1 MSQTTMEQNPRWD
14 FADMILGG
22 PTGKTVFI
30 KHLNKNSDILSRPD
44 ILETIWLGCIDI
56 AYDGKASKSKTGGP
70 TGIIVKRDFAYE
82 YKDEEIREV
91 TRFRVSVQPSTKG
104 VFFCMRRITG
114 VIPTLQQ
121 QGFTGNVIEK
131 LLQKNRR
138 GLVLFG
144 GEMGAGKTSAASA
157 TISEWLK
164 RNGGSAVTLED
175 PPEYALQGAHVD
187 KSPNAQC
194 PGGICIQRATTAD
207 KMAEEI
213 PTLMRAAAPEIIF
226 LGEIR
231 EEHVAR
237 EAVLAAANGHLVI
250 STIHGK
256 GIEGS
261 ISRLIS
267 LGATNSMSYEE
278 TAKTIAEALSIV
290 IFQRLVRNEKTNMKI
305 LQVTMADF
313 TDEQSGAGMRN
324 NLRTLKFEQ
333 MGNYLK
339 EQQNRSSL

>member
-1 MSQTTMEQNPRWD
+1 MTGKNPRWD

-22 PTGKTVFI
+22 MTGKTVFI
-30 KHLNKNSDILSRPD
+30 KHLNPQSDILKRQD
-44 ILETIWLGCIDI
+44 ILETIWQGCVDL
-56 AYDGKASKSKTGGP
+56 AYDGKASRTTSGGP
-70 TGIIVKRDFAYE
+70 AGVIVRRDFAYE
-82 YKDEEIREV
+82 YRDEEIREV
-91 TRFRVSVQPSTKG
+91 SRFRVSVQPSTKG

-114 VIPTLQQ
+114 TIPLLLQQ
-121 QGFTGNVIEK
+121 GYTQNVIDR
-131 LLQKNRR
+131 LLQKDRR

-157 TISEWLK
+157 MISEWLK
-164 RNGGSAVTLED
+164 ANGGSAVTLED

-187 KSPNAQC
+187 KSPNAKS

-207 KMAEEI
+207 RMAEEI
-213 PTLMRAAAPEIIF
+213 PTLMRASAPEIIF

-231 EEHVAR
+231 EEKVAR
-237 EAVLAAANGHLVI
+237 EAVLAAANGHLVV

-267 LGATNSMSYEE
+267 LGSTNAMAYEE
-278 TAKTIAEALSIV
+278 TAKTVADALSMV
-290 IFQRLVRNEKTNMKI
+290 IFQKLIRNEKTGMKI

-313 TDEQSGAGMRN
+313 MGEQGISMRS
-324 NLRTLKFEQ
+324 NLRSLKFEQ

>member
-1 MSQTTMEQNPRWD
+1 MSQSTVEQNPRWD

-30 KHLNKNSDILSRPD
+30 KHLNKNSDILQRPD
-44 ILETIWLGCIDI
+44 ILEQIWLGCIDL
-56 AYDGKASKSKTGGP
+56 AYDGKATKTKSGGP
-70 TGIIVKRDFAYE
+70 AGIIVRRDFAYE

-91 TRFRVSVQPSTKG
+91 SRFRVSVQPSTKG

-114 VIPTLQQ
+114 IIPSLQQ
-121 QGFTGNVIEK
+121 QGFMAATIDK
-131 LLQKNRR
+131 LLQRNRR

-164 RNGGSAVTLED
+164 KNGGSAVTLED

-187 KSPNAQC
+187 RNNPNC

-207 KMAEEI
+207 KMAQEI

-267 LGATNSMSYEE
+267 LGATDAMSYEE
-278 TAKTIAEALSIV
+278 TAKTIADALSMV
-290 IFQRLVRNEKTNMKI
+290 IFQQLVRNEKTNMKI

-313 TDEQSGAGMRN
+313 TDQENGAGMRN
-324 NLRTLKFEQ
+324 NVRSLKFEQ

-339 EQQNRSSL
+339 TQQNRSSL